1 MATSDEK
8 VAKSSSGVPRNVRTT
23 INYYKDPGNGIE
35 HAPSIAGKR
44 STFVH
49 PSIDFDT
56 VVTDITGSE
65 DKYTLD
71 SHGFQLHRHV
81 SQEKEFTDDQRIKD
95 LYYPEVEQLLFEVTG
110 ASRICIFDHT
120 IRRPNPTA
128 ASSDDERRPVK
139 RAHIHQSEWASE
151 NQVRRHLGEDGP
163 RLLKSRYQLINVWR
177 PIKTIY
183 KDPLAV
189 CDSHSVPDEDIVP
202 VKLIYPDWTP
212 EEVMFIKCYDWKTDG
227 RARRVPHAAFTDPEM
242 EDREPRHSIEVR
254 ALVFHEEDIVDSD
267 DLFHI
272 MAVTRSIVP
281 FGYKIDTIH
290 VMWVAALLCV
300 VLYATYHV
308 IYNLFVHPLAAFPG
322 PFWARASLSEFYD
335 MYGSGFESL
344 CVGSERDPKRHSQM
358 KKNLLASFSTKA
370 LAQQESIV
378 HSVVD
383 GFIGRLESDGTSR
396 KGLDMTKWFEMVAF
410 DILGEMAFG
419 ESFHCI
425 ETGKSHFWSDMIVEH
440 LFFVTVLDNL
450 RRYPV
455 LDALGRRLLPRLTVS
470 VRDRHSGYSRTK
482 VERRLQGESGRQDF
496 LTNVSEKVKSG
507 EVSQEEMTAHASTL
521 VIAGG
526 ETVATFLAAVTFFL
540 LKNPATYLKL
550 QHEIRSNYS
559 SLSEITA
566 MSAQQLPY
574 LQAVIS
580 EGLRM
585 YPPGSQGFPRTCPGA
600 SIDGH
605 WVPKGTEVYTSAWTV
620 THDEKNFHR
629 PYDFIPER
637 WIGANRVD
645 NLEASQP
652 FSLGPRGCLGKN
664 FAFVEINLILAK
676 MHYAYNLHLVNEDL
690 DWLKQSHMH
699 VMWWK
704 PSLNVRFERV
714 AT

>member
-8 VAKSSSGVPRNVRTT
+8 VAKSSSVVPRNVRTT
-23 INYYKDPGNGIE
+23 INYYKDPGDGTE

-49 PSIDFDT
+49 PSIDFET

-71 SHGFQLHRHV
+71 SHGFQLHRHI
-81 SQEKEFTDDQRIKD
+81 SQEKEFIDDQRIKD
-95 LYYPEVEQLLFEVTG
+95 LYYPEVEKLLFEVTG

-139 RAHIHQSEWASE
+139 RAHIDQSEWASE

-163 RLLKSRYQLINVWR
+163 RLLKSRFQLINVWR
-177 PIKTIY
+177 PIRTIY

-202 VKLIYPDWTP
+202 VKLIYPDW
-212 EEVMFIKCYDWKTDG
+212 VG
-227 RARRVPHAAFTDPEM
+227 
-242 EDREPRHSIEVR
+242 EP
-254 ALVFHEEDIVDSD
+254 L
-267 DLFHI
+267 
-272 MAVTRSIVP
+272 P
-281 FGYKIDTIH
+281 FGYNIETIH
-290 VMWVAALLCV
+290 VVWVAALICT

-308 IYNLFVHPLAAFPG
+308 IYNVLLHPLAAFPG
-322 PFWARASLSEFYD
+322 PFWARASLVRPRQTRGLLCPVVRISPNELSFASVQSWKDIYGHAVGGKQTMTKSEFYD

-358 KKNLLASFSTKA
+358 KKNLSASFSTKA

-383 GFIGRLESDGTSR
+383 GFIARLGSNGTSE

-450 RRYPV
+450 RRYPI

-482 VERRLQGESGRQDF
+482 VER
-496 LTNVSEKVKSG
+496 
-507 EVSQEEMTAHASTL
+507 
-521 VIAGG
+521 
-526 ETVATFLAAVTFFL
+526 
-540 LKNPATYLKL
+540 
-550 QHEIRSNYS
+550 
-559 SLSEITA
+559 
-566 MSAQQLPY
+566 
-574 LQAVIS
+574 
-580 EGLRM
+580 
-585 YPPGSQGFPRTCPGA
+585 
-600 SIDGH
+600 
-605 WVPKGTEVYTSAWTV
+605 
-620 THDEKNFHR
+620 
-629 PYDFIPER
+629 
-637 WIGANRVD
+637 
-645 NLEASQP
+645 
-652 FSLGPRGCLGKN
+652 
-664 FAFVEINLILAK
+664 
-676 MHYAYNLHLVNEDL
+676 
-690 DWLKQSHMH
+690 
-699 VMWWK
+699 
-704 PSLNVRFERV
+704 
-714 AT
+714 